1 MFIFVQ
7 KGVSSLLALVSH
19 VTSTLLLFLFQ
30 DPLVFKYV
38 GFGGI
43 QVQQWKV
50 KQQSNLKVLVLLL
63 KKKYNQVLYTCV
75 SGRKVSLKILS
86 FHHHPYYYIN
96 NINYILNIETGL
108 LFWVLLYE
116 M

>member
-1 MFIFVQ
+1 MFP
-7 KGVSSLLALVSH
+7 SLLALLSH
-19 VTSTLLLFLFQ
+19 VTSTLLTFLSQ
-30 DPLVFKYV
+30 HPLVFKYF
-38 GFGGI
+38 GFDGI
-43 QVQQWKV
+43 QAQQWKV
-50 KQQSNLKVLVLLL
+50 KQQPNLKVLVLLL
-63 KKKYNQVLYTCV
+63 KKKKYNQVLSTCV